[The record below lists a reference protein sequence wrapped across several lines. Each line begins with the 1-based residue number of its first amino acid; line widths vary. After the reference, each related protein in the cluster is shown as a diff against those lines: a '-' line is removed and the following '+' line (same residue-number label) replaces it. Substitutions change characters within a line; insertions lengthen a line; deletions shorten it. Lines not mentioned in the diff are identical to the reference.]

1 MPRPLTGLSRHY
13 LVTELVAGVTLLA
26 IAVPLNIGYA
36 QIAGMPPTAGLYALI
51 VPGIVYALVASTR
64 QVVASPDAAASAL
77 VASSQGGLAVAGSGD
92 FITLAFAQAI
102 LCGVFRARCRCGP
115 SPSFRYEYQ
124 SRSTFGPTRSSE
136 PTPRRT
142 PTTTGYSTTPH

>member
-13 LVTELVAGVTLLA
+13 LVTELVAGVTLLT

-64 QVVASPDAAASAL
+64 QVVASPDAAVSAL
-77 VASSQGGLAVAGSGD
+77 VASS
-92 FITLAFAQAI
+92 
-102 LCGVFRARCRCGP
+102 
-115 SPSFRYEYQ
+115 
-124 SRSTFGPTRSSE
+124 
-136 PTPRRT
+136 
-142 PTTTGYSTTPH
+142 